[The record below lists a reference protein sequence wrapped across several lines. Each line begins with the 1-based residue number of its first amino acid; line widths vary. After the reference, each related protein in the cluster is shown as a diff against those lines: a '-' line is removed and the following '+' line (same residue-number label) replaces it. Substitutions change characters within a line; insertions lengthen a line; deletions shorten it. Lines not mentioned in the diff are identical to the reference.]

1 MFPKLYNLV
10 FWCSFTEEYGPAGQA
25 VCSIRQLWKCFLRE
39 EICSLNGGRE
49 ISWSRA
55 WHYSQMAQS
64 ENEWEVSL
72 ERDSVERSGG
82 GIEGQKRKKIM
93 K

>member
-1 MFPKLYNLV
+1 M
-10 FWCSFTEEYGPAGQA
+10 
-25 VCSIRQLWKCFLRE
+25 
-39 EICSLNGGRE
+39 NGGRE

-82 GIEGQKRKKIM
+82 GIGGQKRKKIM